1 MRVGTYNY
9 TNNGGMP
16 MTVSLNL
23 WGDLEIY
30 PALYPALYRA
40 VYCALTSILV
50 YLISYN
56 SMISSIL
63 NNFPLIE
70 ECYLRRRV
78 CTI

>member
-16 MTVSLNL
+16 MMVSLNL

-30 PALYPALYRA
+30 RALYRALYPALYP
-40 VYCALTSILV
+40 ALTSILV

-63 NNFPLIE
+63 NNIPLIE
-70 ECYLRRRV
+70 ECQL
-78 CTI
+78 